1 MPHLIRFL
9 AEAKAPLRNIT
20 DAVTGQRIFWWRGSD
35 ITLELAL
42 TQNGQHLLA
51 ADIGTLIV
59 EVKTLLASP
68 SDAALMRKEYG
79 SADCDATFTAASW
92 ATGSKALLTAEFTD
106 AEAALPPGHYR
117 IIIRHEDPDGLK
129 NTYASSEI
137 EVIEDHSESSSL
149 SAPPT
154 PGSEYWNKTEADSR
168 FAPAALS
175 GELDTLEATV
185 TSIINTTP
193 NVAQLEN
200 PHGLLPLIA
209 AAQNFD
215 TDSTVHAT
223 PYFLSV
229 LDFGDSM
236 ANPYAGPIVEELE
249 RQWGVGAWT
258 VGALGG
264 TAQNGPAGDF
274 TFTGGASRPASYT
287 LTPGQNWVNMPAGST
302 ATHTLPRTT
311 EVTTRASLTIS
322 DTKTNTA
329 LAYRPLPG
337 GCAKVAVLIATA
349 PGAGT
354 LAITVSQNQLTDLTA
369 TVNTDAAAGF
379 IAQEF
384 TPADRHAPITVLISN
399 SVATSTVIGIVY
411 FSAEGGIISWDASVG
426 GSTMEQMLASLSAG
440 SFKPA
445 FVGLFNYLNT
455 RLVIHHQ
462 RAANDTNALANYT
475 TFFNAFAAIPAS
487 GSVTQ
492 FVIGEL
498 PLQTEGAITV
508 ATHNAALRA
517 LAKTRGFPFIDGSKI
532 LGTYAALSAVG
543 WQGDG
548 IHYYNLAP
556 RLVAATILHA
566 TAYLLTTQSLHRP
579 TTSSFHRIRQRHQL
593 EMIEEAVTDRIQIR
607 SGYVVTEVN
616 SGTGYDSA
624 VDNMRGLVITG
635 GAAIGHAKA
644 TIGSLGWSQGL
655 PTSTK
660 ALSIACNG
668 YASINLVA
676 NQRASLIFGLRDSN
690 SFTALSSIANRCFG
704 VEFALGDDVGTPDG
718 STGASRLAARL
729 FIHDGSAMI
738 YGRWFG
744 LGIPGDL
751 TPLANGH
758 ALILDWNL
766 ARQTLT
772 LSSAV
777 ADGTSVARALRPMS
791 SITSS
796 GLAAGVTHGGY
807 AFGLVNAT
815 TAPAATGY
823 LSVKNITFRSGNI
836 AHPHRGA
843 I

>member
-79 SADCDATFTAASW
+79 SADCDPTFTAASW
-92 ATGSKALLTAEFTD
+92 ANGSKALLTADFTD

-117 IIIRHEDPDGLK
+117 IIIRHEDPAGLK
-129 NTYASSEI
+129 NTFASSEI

-149 SAPPT
+149 SAPPS
-154 PGSEYWNKTEADSR
+154 PGAEYWNKTEADSR

-175 GELDTLEATV
+175 GEVDTLEATV
-185 TSIINTTP
+185 TGIINTAP

-200 PHGLLPLIA
+200 PHGLLPFIA

-215 TDSTVHAT
+215 TDSTEHEE

-229 LDFGDSM
+229 LRFGDSM
-236 ANPYAGPIVEELE
+236 ASPYAQPIVEELE
-249 RQWGVGAWT
+249 KQWGVGAWT

-264 TAQNGPAGDF
+264 IAQNAAAGDF
-274 TFTGGASRPASYT
+274 TFTGGATRPASFT
-287 LTPGQNWVNMPAGST
+287 NTPGQNWVNMPSGST
-302 ATHTLPRTT
+302 AAHTLNRTT
-311 EVTTRASLTIS
+311 EVTTKASSTVENA
-322 DTKTNTA
+322 KTNNA
-329 LAYRPLPG
+329 IAYRPLPG

-349 PGAGT
+349 PSAGT
-354 LAITVSQNQLTDLTA
+354 LEITVSQDQYTDLTA
-369 TVNTDAAAGF
+369 TVDTDDAAGF

-384 TPADRHAPITVLISN
+384 TPADRHAPITVLIEN
-399 SVATSTVIGIVY
+399 TLATSTLIGIIY
-411 FSAEGGIISWDASVG
+411 FSADGGIFGWDAAT
-426 GSTMEQMLASLSAG
+426 GSSSMEQMLASLDAG

-445 FVGLFNYLNT
+445 FQGLFNYLNT
-455 RLVIHHQ
+455 RLVVHHQ
-462 RAANDTNALANYT
+462 RAANDTNALANYP
-475 TFFNAFAAIPAS
+475 TFFDAFAEIPAS

-492 FVIGEL
+492 LIIGEL
-498 PLQTEGAITV
+498 PLQTEGAITI

-532 LGTYAALSAVG
+532 LGSYAALAAVG

-548 IHYYNLAP
+548 VHFYHLAP
-556 RLVAATILHA
+556 RLIAATILHA
-566 TAYLLTTQSLHRP
+566 TAHLLTTQSLHRA
-579 TTSSFHRIRQRHQL
+579 TTSPFHRIRQRHQL

-607 SGYVVTEVN
+607 TGYVITEVN
-616 SGTGYDSA
+616 SGSGYDST

-644 TIGSLGWSQGL
+644 TIGSIGWSESL
-655 PTSTK
+655 PTANK
-660 ALSIACNG
+660 DFSISING
-668 YASINLVA
+668 YRSISLVA
-676 NQRASLIFGLRDSN
+676 NQRAALIFGLRDNN
-690 SFTALSSIANRCFG
+690 SFTALSAIANRCFG

-718 STGASRLAARL
+718 ATGANRHAARL
-729 FIHDGSAMI
+729 FVHDGTAMI

-744 LGIPGDL
+744 LGIPGDSV
-751 TPLANGH
+751 TSNNGH
-758 ALILDWNL
+758 AIVLDWNL

-772 LSSAV
+772 LSAAV
-777 ADGTSVARALRPMS
+777 PDGSVLSRALRPMS

-815 TAPAATGY
+815 TAPATTGFIS
-823 LSVKNITFRSGNI
+823 LKNITFRGGNI

-843 I
+843 V